1 MIHLGC
7 GTPNRGATEGIMGIE
22 ILAGR
27 PCENLRLLRPGIA
40 LLCQSG
46 GRAVDSDFLLYSLWF
61 KREFVWPLS
70 GGNLPKA
77 G

>member
-46 GRAVDSDFLLYSLWF
+46 GRAVDSDFLL
-61 KREFVWPLS
+61 
-70 GGNLPKA
+70 
-77 G
+77 